1 MSVEYF
7 LGDHLGSTSITTNA
21 SGAKVSEMRYKPWG
35 ELRYTWTAGLST
47 TPAYELA
54 KYTFTGQYSDS
65 YINLLWYNSRHY
77 DPYLN
82 HFTQPDSIVPDPYNS
97 QDWNRYS
104 YARYNPIRYIDPS
117 GHMLDDG
124 CRTEGCGEWKPKS
137 NADKRNW
144 AFTVMFLGSGKNGK
158 WTREDWDFYLDN
170 YNQLWAGDVS
180 WKNPDDVTGWDLFAL
195 HVERLAS
202 QYGEDQKEQFV
213 RDFGLVFAGMSSTDG
228 WVGISWDAAMQGHGD
243 YPFLNEGNDGLDNQ
257 YLDSLDPAQNQS
269 HHYAGLFFFGYFTG
283 AGGGVVGN
291 LLRDADPGEFNA
303 GDIRLGNVAAVDG
316 ARLGSSI
323 WNASPIDVSN
333 WIDELS
339 P

>member
-1 MSVEYF
+1 
-7 LGDHLGSTSITTNA
+7 
-21 SGAKVSEMRYKPWG
+21 
-35 ELRYTWTAGLST
+35 
-47 TPAYELA
+47 
-54 KYTFTGQYSDS
+54 
-65 YINLLWYNSRHY
+65 
-77 DPYLN
+77 
-82 HFTQPDSIVPDPYNS
+82 
-97 QDWNRYS
+97 
-104 YARYNPIRYIDPS
+104 
-117 GHMLDDG
+117 
-124 CRTEGCGEWKPKS
+124 
-137 NADKRNW
+137 
-144 AFTVMFLGSGKNGK
+144 
-158 WTREDWDFYLDN
+158 
-170 YNQLWAGDVS
+170 
-180 WKNPDDVTGWDLFAL
+180 
-195 HVERLAS
+195 
-202 QYGEDQKEQFV
+202 
-213 RDFGLVFAGMSSTDG
+213 
-228 WVGISWDAAMQGHGD
+228 MQGHGD